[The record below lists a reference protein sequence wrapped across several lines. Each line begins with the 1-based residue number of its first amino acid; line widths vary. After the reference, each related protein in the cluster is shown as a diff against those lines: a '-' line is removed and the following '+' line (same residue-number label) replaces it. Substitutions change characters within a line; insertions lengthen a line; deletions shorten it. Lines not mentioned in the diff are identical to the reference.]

1 MEVDITLAW
10 PPSVNRIWKYGKGRV
25 RSDKSVIEY
34 YKNMMLLYRGK
45 IKRTL
50 KGRIRV
56 HMNVYPPDNKVRDL
70 DNILKVPMDA
80 MQKMTV
86 YKNDSQIDELHI
98 YRKEVSKRNARLVVH
113 LEEIEDA
120 V

>member
-1 MEVDITLAW
+1 
-10 PPSVNRIWKYGKGRV
+10 
-25 RSDKSVIEY
+25 
-34 YKNMMLLYRGK
+34 
-45 IKRTL
+45 
-50 KGRIRV
+50 
-56 HMNVYPPDNKVRDL
+56 
-70 DNILKVPMDA
+70 MDA